1 MIPSAV
7 YPANPG
13 TWLTAGFVAVLGTA
27 GLQAQQIVE
36 VTGQDRHLDAAF
48 EEVYRVGALDGEPW
62 EMFGTVRTAA
72 FDGRGNLYIFDGS
85 GGPTGRWTDARILV
99 FNASGDFVR
108 EFGSAGQGPG
118 EFNVPMAM
126 AVLRD
131 GTSVVS
137 DIGHTAYQ
145 LFDGAGEFVRAVRVG
160 AAELSILYANA
171 MHADP
176 RGAGVYALPTRAG
189 PTMGRAPAD
198 SRPVLRLDLGNE
210 DLRAD
215 TVAKG
220 WSPPPPET
228 ADGEVDGVV
237 VQGRRVTYAEL
248 GMGQTTIFEPEVLTS
263 VLPDGRVVFSD
274 SSAYALKVTGDG
286 ATGVARTITRPLDPE
301 PVTPAI
307 ERAEMHRRD
316 SVRMALGAPAAGQRI
331 LQFPGSDGTPETV
344 AIDMP
349 EPAFYP
355 ELAILHALAT
365 TWDGRI
371 WVQRR
376 GRYPDTDGPIDILTA
391 DGDYIGTFPAG
402 TPGMPAAFGPE
413 GLVAFIELDELD
425 VATVVVRRLPATLR

>member
-1 MIPSAV
+1 MTLRSSTTLV
-7 YPANPG
+7 
-13 TWLTAGFVAVLGTA
+13 LMGFVLTGLALGSHNHA
-27 GLQAQQIVE
+27 LQAQQVIE

-48 EEVYRVGALDGEPW
+48 EEVFRVGALDGEPW

-72 FDGRGNLYIFDGS
+72 FDGRGNLYLFDGS

-99 FNASGDFVR
+99 FNASGDFVH
-108 EFGSAGQGPG
+108 EFGSTGQGPG
-118 EFNVPMAM
+118 EFNVPVAM

-137 DIGHTAYQ
+137 DIGHRAYQ
-145 LFDGAGEFVRAVRVG
+145 LFDEAGEFVRAVRVG
-160 AAELSILYANA
+160 AAELSILFANA

-176 RGAGVYALPTRAG
+176 RGAGVYALPTRVG

-198 SRPVLRLDLGNE
+198 SRPVLRLDLASENMT
-210 DLRAD
+210 AD

-220 WSPPPPET
+220 WLPPPPET
-228 ADGEVDGVV
+228 ADGEVEGVV
-237 VQGRRVTYAEL
+237 IQGRRVTYAEL
-248 GMGQTTIFEPEVLTS
+248 GMGQAMVFEPVVLTG

-286 ATGVARTITRPLDPE
+286 DPGVARIITRPLDPE

-307 ERAEMHRRD
+307 ERAEKDRRD
-316 SVRMALGAPAAGQRI
+316 SLRVALGAPGAGQRI
-331 LQFPGSDGTPETV
+331 LQLPGSDGTPETV
-344 AIDMP
+344 TIDMP

-355 ELAILHALAT
+355 ELSIIHALAT
-365 TWDGRI
+365 TWDGHI

-376 GRYPDTDGPIDILTA
+376 GPHPETDGPIDVLTA

>member
-7 YPANPG
+7 FPANPG

-27 GLQAQQIVE
+27 GLQAQQVTE

-48 EEVYRVGALDGEPW
+48 EEVFRVGALEGEPW

-72 FDGRGNLYIFDGS
+72 FDGLGNLYIFDGS
-85 GGPTGRWTDARILV
+85 GSGGRWGNARILV

-108 EFGSAGQGPG
+108 EFGSTGQGPG
-118 EFNVPMAM
+118 EFDVPVAM

-137 DIGHTAYQ
+137 DIGHRAFQ

-160 AAELSILYANA
+160 VAELPILYGSAL
-171 MHADP
+171 HADP
-176 RGAGVYALPTRAG
+176 RGTGVYALPSRTVPSVG
-189 PTMGRAPAD
+189 PAPPD
-198 SRPVLRLDLGNE
+198 SRPVLRLDLGSENMN
-210 DLRAD
+210 AD

-220 WSPPPPET
+220 WLPPPPET
-228 ADGEVDGVV
+228 ADGEVEGVV

-248 GMGQTTIFEPEVLTS
+248 GMGQTTVFEPEVLAA

-286 ATGVARTITRPLDPE
+286 DPGVARIVTRPLDPE

-307 ERAEMHRRD
+307 ERAEMDRRD
-316 SVRMALGAPAAGQRI
+316 SVRVAVGAPAAGQRI

-344 AIDMP
+344 TIDRP
-349 EPAFYP
+349 APAFYP

-365 TWDGRI
+365 TWDGHI

-376 GRYPDTDGPIDILTA
+376 GPYPETDGPIDVLTA